1 MRRNTASVVPPGQ
14 NRPKRAAVLVQRLAD
29 QGMWSLAFFL
39 FNLHAASTLSTEEF
53 AALTVATSTGVIVAA
68 CVRAFA
74 IDGRVIAG
82 AKLSLSASAS
92 TSLATIAVSSG
103 AGAVV
108 ATASA
113 LVWIHLGAGGATGL
127 IPVVAG
133 LIVLADT
140 PHYGLTMQGRYVR
153 ALSPAAVYLLA
164 ALIVLIV
171 TLSSQEASVL
181 LVWSVGLTAAA
192 FVAWIASR
200 GAPGRGVTGL
210 MIGVQTRLAAES
222 LYAALAS
229 QLGILILFLVSAPAD
244 TAGIRLAY
252 SIVFAP
258 VFSLIQGLTPLL
270 LTRMVEP
277 EDGQPSSKR
286 RVMRLWMSAGTTGVV
301 VSGAIGAVLGFSV
314 WEGTT
319 FENVLPFLIPVGAS
333 MLGAFMLDAGLLDL
347 RLRSHPRTPHR
358 IRLLLVSVD
367 LLVQLIA
374 TLSFGTSGLTFA
386 LCAGFVIK
394 AVATGWIFLNARR
407 AAPTHPLETR

>member
-1 MRRNTASVVPPGQ
+1 VSAVPTE
-14 NRPKRAAVLVQRLAD
+14 RSRSKRAAVLFQRLAD

-82 AKLSLSASAS
+82 AKLSLSAPAS
-92 TSLATIAVSSG
+92 TSLATIAASSG

-113 LVWIHLGAGGATGL
+113 FVWIHLGSDGGTGL

-153 ALSPAAVYLLA
+153 ALSPASVYLMTA
-164 ALIVLIV
+164 FIVLIV
-171 TLSSQEASVL
+171 ALSSQDATVL
-181 LVWSVGLTAAA
+181 LTWSLGLSAAA
-192 FVAWIASR
+192 LVAWIASR
-200 GAPGRGVTGL
+200 GAPWRGAIGL
-210 MIGVQTRLAAES
+210 MVGVQTRLAAES

-277 EDGQPSSKR
+277 EDGRTSTKR
-286 RVMRLWMSAGTTGVV
+286 RVMRLWIVAGLTGVV
-301 VSGAIGAVLGFSV
+301 MSGAIGAGLGFSV
-314 WEGTT
+314 WRGTT
-319 FENVLPFLIPVGAS
+319 FENVLPFLVPVGAS
-333 MLGAFMLDAGLLDL
+333 MVGAFLLDAGLLNL

-358 IRLLLVSVD
+358 IRLVLVSID

-374 TLSFGTSGLTFA
+374 TLAFGTSGLIFA

-394 AVATGWIFLNARR
+394 GVATGWIFLNARR
-407 AAPTHPLETR
+407 AVPTHPLETQ